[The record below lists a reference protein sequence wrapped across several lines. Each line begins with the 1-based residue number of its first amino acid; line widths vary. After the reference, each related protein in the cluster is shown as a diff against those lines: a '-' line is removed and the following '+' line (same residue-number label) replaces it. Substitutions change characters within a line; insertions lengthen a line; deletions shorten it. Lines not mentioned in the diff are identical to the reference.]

1 MRRVTMIVLSAV
13 LIYGSLDL
21 QLPQREIP
29 GQCRRGV
36 SWGSFCDAAAV
47 AVPDSALMS
56 GLPGLGMTLK
66 GGQDGTVLKDLTIE
80 GEDMIS
86 VVFARPELVL
96 DLPLRKA
103 PGLVWDD
110 SWEKTDLFGSLL
122 RMTAFDGPECL
133 ARPWL
138 SLFVSGKVAV
148 FRPEAGS
155 ASSWKLTLADSRGKM
170 VRTYEGKGKQAGE
183 IVWDGRTTD
192 GTPATPG
199 LTYSFVV
206 ETTDRA
212 GNIRTFVSE
221 GFEIP
226 PYMLV
231 EERETILVFS
241 GDMISSRKAANVPR
255 QSGVQ
260 GVFPSES
267 RGSRMA
273 RTTPE
278 PLLIEAASWL
288 NQSGTAVSPVLVVA
302 TARTAELAESLAEYV
317 SVSIEK
323 MLAGDPGRISC
334 SARVRDDAPDNGTVT
349 IAVTR
354 QF

>member
-1 MRRVTMIVLSAV
+1 MRRVTMIAFSAV
-13 LIYGSLDL
+13 LISGSLDL
-21 QLPQREIP
+21 PLLRP
-29 GQCRRGV
+29 GLSRQ
-36 SWGSFCDAAAV
+36 GSFQGSSCVAAVV
-47 AVPDSALMS
+47 AVPDSVLTR
-56 GLPGLGMTLK
+56 GLPGSGMTLK

-86 VVFARPELVL
+86 VVFDRPELVL

-103 PGLVWDD
+103 PGLGWED
-110 SWEKTDLFGSLL
+110 SWEKTDLFASLL
-122 RMTAFDGPECL
+122 GMTAFDGPECL

-148 FRPEAGS
+148 FRPETGG
-155 ASSWKLTLADSRGKM
+155 ASSWKLTLADSRGKI
-170 VRTYEGKGKQAGE
+170 VRSYEGKGRPAGE
-183 IVWDGRTTD
+183 IVWDGRTAD
-192 GTPATPG
+192 GSPATPG
-199 LTYSFVV
+199 LTYSFVM

-212 GNIRTFVSE
+212 GNIRTYVSE

-241 GDMISSRKAANVPR
+241 GDMISSRKSADIPKQTGAP
-255 QSGVQ
+255 GD
-260 GVFPSES
+260 FPSES
-267 RGSRMA
+267 RTSRVNRA
-273 RTTPE
+273 TPE

-288 NQSGTAVSPVLVVA
+288 NQSGSAVSPVVVVT
-302 TARTAELAESLAEYV
+302 TARTAELAKYLAEYV
-317 SVSIEK
+317 SASIEK
-323 MLAGDPGRISC
+323 MLAGDPGRISF

-354 QF
+354 